1 MYVFAR
7 RVLLSYSSLMLINY
21 LAVVP
26 TTDPLI
32 FRWLLESYLLNLD
45 CVTLFSISE
54 IFRLSPS
61 LLKVQ
66 YRMTTVMHPAIE
78 DERRKLEL
86 TPSMLKLPKIYS
98 RYYLLFSTSVII
110 TIIDYGTASNR

>member
-1 MYVFAR
+1 
-7 RVLLSYSSLMLINY
+7 
-21 LAVVP
+21 
-26 TTDPLI
+26 
-32 FRWLLESYLLNLD
+32 
-45 CVTLFSISE
+45 
-54 IFRLSPS
+54 
-61 LLKVQ
+61 
-66 YRMTTVMHPAIE
+66 MHPAIE